1 MLLDHDVKC
10 IVQMNNWDYQRPVM
24 DQKDYFIPFEKQHYV
39 SSQSKT
45 VRIPKATKKNFSNK
59 DKGSKTKGTATP
71 ILSQIDEYTKHRKN
85 YKLGR
90 GRKREQRNLRRRL
103 SEKRRPVVKVQ
114 TKGGG
119 KPRKSKSKKR
129 KSKSKMRTSRNK
141 GGEEKKSMKAKGS
154 VEKKETKTTSM
165 SRKGKEAKTTM
176 KSPKEKEV
184 KATPKEKEK
193 KADSKE
199 KDKKPNS
206 NEKEKSTIESTADR
220 RERRKAKKLRRKL
233 RRGMRRI
240 GENGGRP
247 EIFIRKLS
255 VSCSPEEP
263 LSTVY
268 PSGVLLVPAPLY
280 PRYD

>member
-141 GGEEKKSMKAKGS
+141 GGEEKKSMKAKES

-165 SRKGKEAKTTM
+165 SPKGKEVKT
-176 KSPKEKEV
+176 
-184 KATPKEKEK
+184 TPKEKEK

-199 KDKKPNS
+199 TKDKKPNS

-233 RRGMRRI
+233 RREMRRV
-240 GENGGRP
+240 GEDGGRP